1 MSIESEQDKKNYKET
16 GKTTGLSISYTP
28 GSAVSV
34 SEGKG
39 KTNTDSTYESVT
51 KQAGIYAGQ
60 EGYDIQV
67 KNNTHLKG
75 AVIDSK
81 APAEKNK
88 LTTGTLTWENID
100 NKAEYKAKASGITAS
115 TNAISKLNPLGLGY
129 VPTVPVKGKAGSTTY
144 AAIADSIITTTKEKT
159 DKEISHDTTNAL
171 NTLSEIFDKKKIEEK
186 QEYVNILSQVGYRLI
201 GDIAGHKENELY
213 KKAEKARK
221 ENNSI
226 LAEKYE
232 KEAKKWS
239 ESGSNRIAMHGIMG
253 ALVSK
258 EAGTGMTKGLTGAG
272 LNALLQKELGK
283 IKDKE
288 VHKIASA
295 AIGYLAGG
303 KTGAAIAHQATT
315 FNYLTHEQYEQYLD
329 DMKNAKTEEDKAK
342 MKDRWLQID
351 AEQNEEWLRKQG
363 TGTYIDLST
372 IKKGDMPGQV
382 ILEKHNRYK
391 EALNKAA
398 LDKSKEIEEYLKLKG
413 QPVTEETIEALKS
426 TFIELASANRDADAI
441 IITGSAGV
449 GAGIE
454 MGVIYDLKNSN
465 GSGTYISG
473 GGNVGLSMMP
483 LNFTMA
489 AIRIVPL
496 DDKMRMDLQKPN
508 TRKDIL
514 SGLSI
519 GGTLYVGVGGGFM
532 VPFDSEYK
540 DRVRV
545 YVMGIGT
552 PQGGGD
558 ASIAQSLKDRADA
571 MQSEIKDGSIIV
583 D

>member
-16 GKTTGLSISYTP
+16 SKTSGLSVSYTP
-28 GSAVSV
+28 GSAVTV
-34 SEGKG
+34 SGGKG

-51 KQAGIYAGQ
+51 KQAGIYAGK

-67 KNNTHLKG
+67 KNNTRLKG
-75 AVIDSK
+75 AVIDSQAEK
-81 APAEKNK
+81 EKNK

-100 NKAEYKAKASGITAS
+100 NKAEYKASEKGISYS
-115 TNAISKLNPLGLGY
+115 TGAGVPLNALGLLSNMG
-129 VPTVPVKGKAGSTTY
+129 PTVKDKAG
-144 AAIADSIITTTKEKT
+144 TTTKSAVSKGTLTIT
-159 DKEISHDTTNAL
+159 DKENQKQDIEKL
-171 NTLSEIFDKKKIEEK
+171 NRNTEDSLNKLKEIFDKKKVEEK
-186 QEYVNILSQVGYRLI
+186 QELIHMMNIVGNQIIHEAADHYGWKEGSTEKLLLHGAIGALTGSMSGGNALSGAVSGSVNEFALAYMEKTKGRNWMDTHPDTVQAISTALGGILSKMTG
-201 GDIAGHKENELY
+201 GSGH
-213 KKAEKARK
+213 
-221 ENNSI
+221 
-226 LAEKYE
+226 
-232 KEAKKWS
+232 
-239 ESGSNRIAMHGIMG
+239 
-253 ALVSK
+253 
-258 EAGTGMTKGLTGAG
+258 TGAYISQMG
-272 LNALLQKELGK
+272 TKWNE
-283 IKDKE
+283 
-288 VHKIASA
+288 
-295 AIGYLAGG
+295 
-303 KTGAAIAHQATT
+303 
-315 FNYLTHEQYEQYLD
+315 YLT
-329 DMKNAKTEEDKAK
+329 AEE
-342 MKDRWLQID
+342 I
-351 AEQNEEWLRKQG
+351 AEIMFADGR
-363 TGTYIDLST
+363 
-372 IKKGDMPGQV
+372 
-382 ILEKHNRYK
+382 
-391 EALNKAA
+391 
-398 LDKSKEIEEYLKLKG
+398 IEEYLKLKG

-496 DDKMRMDLQKPN
+496 DNDMREKLQESD

-514 SGLSI
+514 SDLSI
-519 GGTLYVGVGGGFM
+519 GGTLYVGVGGGVM
-532 VPFDSEYK
+532 IPVQSKYK

-552 PQGGGD
+552 PQVGGD
-558 ASIAQSLKDRADA
+558 AGIAQNLKDRADA